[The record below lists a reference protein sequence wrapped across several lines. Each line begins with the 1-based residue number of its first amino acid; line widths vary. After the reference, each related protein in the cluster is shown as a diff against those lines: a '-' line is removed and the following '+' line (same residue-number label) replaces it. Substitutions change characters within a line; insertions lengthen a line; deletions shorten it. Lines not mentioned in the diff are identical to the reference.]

1 MALKDGDKVNIIKLF
16 TDVLIIGGGTAGC
29 QAAIHTKELNPELDV
44 IILEKAGIKR
54 SGCLAAGVNAIN
66 AYLPAGETPESYVEY
81 VKKESHGLI
90 REDLTLSIGKKLN
103 HMTKKLEDYGL
114 VFLKDENG
122 DYVVR
127 GKRSIKINGENIK
140 PILAEKTKESRTTIL
155 NKVICTDY
163 IVENDQVVGA
173 YGFSLDL
180 ENFYVIKSKAVI
192 CTTGG
197 AAGIYKPNNPVQARH
212 KMWYSPFNTGDG
224 LAMGIRSGAEM
235 TSFEMRFIALRTK
248 DTISPTGT
256 IAQGL
261 KVGQINAHG
270 QNYMAKYENRSTPMR
285 LYGSIIENLE
295 GRGPCY
301 LDTKGASKEQVD
313 ELKRAYLN
321 MSPSII
327 LKWHD
332 QNIDISKEPVE
343 ICGSEPY
350 IVGGHGQAGYWIDN
364 GRGTT
369 VKGLYAAGDV
379 CGGSPKKY
387 VTGCMAEAEIAVESA
402 LDYIKNLSLS
412 QTFDDE
418 RIALEIDR
426 VFYPFYN
433 KDGMFTPQEI
443 EEKLQKIMDEYAGGI
458 SANYRVNEKKLLKA
472 RKLIGNLNKDV
483 KNISTDD
490 SLGVLKYTEVV
501 NRILVAKVLIE
512 HLLHRKET
520 RWKCY
525 QERSDYPELDNKNWF
540 KFVNSVYDFKDKKIN
555 IVERNFQK
563 VI

>member
-1 MALKDGDKVNIIKLF
+1 LEIIKLF
-16 TDVLIIGGGTAGC
+16 TDLLIIGGGTAGC
-29 QAAIHTKELNPELDV
+29 QAAIHAKELNPQLDV
-44 IILEKAGIKR
+44 IIMEKAGIKR

-66 AYLPAGETPESYVEY
+66 AYLSNDETPKSYVEY

-90 REDLTLSIGKKLN
+90 REDLTLSIGEKLN
-103 HMTKKLEDYGL
+103 HMTKKLEDYGV

-122 DYVVR
+122 NYVVR
-127 GKRSIKINGENIK
+127 GKRSVKINGENIK
-140 PILAEKTKESRTTIL
+140 PILAEKTKASGATIL
-155 NKVICTDY
+155 NKVISTDY
-163 IVENDQVVGA
+163 IVKNGKVIGA

-180 ENFYVIKSKAVI
+180 KKFYVIKSKAVI

-197 AAGIYKPNNPVQARH
+197 AAGIYKPNNPVEARH

-224 LAMGIRSGAEM
+224 LAMGIRAGAEM

-261 KVGQINAHG
+261 KVEQINALG
-270 QNYMAKYENRSTPMR
+270 ENYMNKYENKSTSMR

-301 LDTKGASKEQVD
+301 LNTKGATEEQVK
-313 ELKRAYLN
+313 ELKKAYLN
-321 MSPSII
+321 MSPSIL

-332 QNIDISKEPVE
+332 ENIDISKEPVE
-343 ICGSEPY
+343 ISGSEPY
-350 IVGGHGQAGYWIDN
+350 IVGGHGQAGYWIDD

-402 LDYIKNLSLS
+402 IEYIKGIKNSENL
-412 QTFDDE
+412 DDE
-418 RIALEIDR
+418 KIALEIER
-426 VFYPFYN
+426 VFYPIHN
-433 KDGMFTPQEI
+433 KSGIFTPQDI

-458 SANYRVNEKKLLKA
+458 SEKYRVNEEKLLRARKLLKN
-472 RKLIGNLNKDV
+472 LDMDLGN
-483 KNISTDD
+483 IIAD
-490 SLGVLKYTEVV
+490 SSHDILKYNEVI
-501 NRILVAKVLIE
+501 NRVLISKVLVE
-512 HLLHRKET
+512 HLLYRKET

-540 KFVNSVYDFKDKKIN
+540 KFVNSIYSSKDASIKI
-555 IVERNFQK
+555 IERSFQK

>member
-1 MALKDGDKVNIIKLF
+1 MIILDIIKIF
-16 TDVLIIGGGTAGC
+16 TDLLIIGGGTAGC
-29 QAAIHTKELNPELDV
+29 QAAIHAKELNPQMDV
-44 IILEKAGIKR
+44 TIVEKSGIKR

-66 AYLPAGETPESYVEY
+66 AYLTEGETPESYVEY

-103 HMTKKLEDYGL
+103 SMTKKLEDYGL

-122 DYVVR
+122 NYAVR

-140 PILAEKTKESRTTIL
+140 PILAQKTQQSGATVL
-155 NKVICTDY
+155 NKVVCTDY
-163 IVENDQVVGA
+163 ITEDNRVVGI

-180 ENFYVIKSKAVI
+180 EKFYVIKSKAVI

-197 AAGIYKPNNPVQARH
+197 ASGIYKPNNPIQARH

-224 LAMGIRSGAEM
+224 LAMGLRAGAEM

-270 QNYMAKYENRSTPMR
+270 ENYMNRYENMSTPMR
-285 LYGSIIENLE
+285 LYGSIVENLE

-301 LDTKGASKEQVD
+301 LDTKETSREQVD
-313 ELKRAYLN
+313 DLKKAYLN

-332 QNIDISKEPVE
+332 ENIDISKEPVE

-364 GRGTT
+364 ARGTT

-402 LDYIKNLSLS
+402 LKYIKDVRISKN
-412 QTFDDE
+412 FDDKE
-418 RIALEIDR
+418 IAMEIDR
-426 VFYPFYN
+426 VFYPLQN
-433 KDGMFTPQEI
+433 RDGIFTPQEI

-458 SANYRVNEKKLLKA
+458 SEKYKVNEEKLLVGKKLLQ
-472 RKLIGNLNKDV
+472 NLENDLTNV
-483 KNISTDD
+483 MAGEP
-490 SLGVLKYTEVV
+490 LGILKYNEVS
-501 NRILVAKVLIE
+501 NRILVARVLVE
-512 HLLHRKET
+512 HLLYRKET

-525 QERSDYPELDNKNWF
+525 QERSDYPKLDNENWF
-540 KFVNSVYDFKDKKIN
+540 KFVNSLYDYKDNSIKI
-555 IVERNFQK
+555 IEQNFQK

>member
-1 MALKDGDKVNIIKLF
+1 MIKLEIIKLF
-16 TDVLIIGGGTAGC
+16 TDILIIGGGTAGC
-29 QAAIHTKELNPELDV
+29 QGAIHAKELNSEVDV
-44 IILEKAGIKR
+44 IIMEKAGIKR

-66 AYLPAGETPESYVEY
+66 AYLPKGETPESYVEY

-90 REDLTLSIGKKLN
+90 REDLTFSIGEKLN
-103 HMTKKLEDYGL
+103 EMTMKLEGYGL

-122 DYVVR
+122 KYVER

-140 PILAEKTKESRTTIL
+140 PILAEKTEDSGTTIL
-155 NKVICTDY
+155 NKVVATDY
-163 IVENDQVVGA
+163 LIEDGRIAGV
-173 YGFSLDL
+173 YGFSMDM
-180 ENFYVIKSKAVI
+180 ERFYVIKSKAVI

-197 AAGIYKPNNPVQARH
+197 ASGIYKPNNPIEARH

-224 LAMGIRSGAEM
+224 LAMGIRAGAEM

-261 KVGQINAHG
+261 KVGQINAIG
-270 QNYMAKYENRSTPMR
+270 ENYMKKYENRSTPMR

-301 LDTKGASKEQVD
+301 LDTRGATKEQVE
-313 ELKRAYLN
+313 ELKKAYLN
-321 MSPSII
+321 MSPSIL
-327 LKWHD
+327 LKWND
-332 QNIDISKEPVE
+332 EKIDISKDLVE
-343 ICGSEPY
+343 ISGSEPY
-350 IVGGHGQAGYWIDN
+350 IVGGHGQAGYWIGND
-364 GRGTT
+364 RSTT

-402 LDYIKNLSLS
+402 LDYIKGI
-412 QTFDDE
+412 QITDVFEEDK
-418 RIALEIDR
+418 IASEIDK
-426 VFYPFYN
+426 VFYPLQN
-433 KDGMFTPQEI
+433 KNGKFTPQDI

-458 SANYRVNEKKLLKA
+458 SERYRVNEEKLLVAKKL
-472 RKLIGNLNKDV
+472 IENLDKDLV
-483 KNISTDD
+483 NISSDNV
-490 SLGVLKYTEVV
+490 LGILKYNELT

-512 HLLHRKET
+512 HLLYRKET

-525 QERSDYPELDNKNWF
+525 QERSDYPDLDNKNWF
-540 KFVNSVYDFKDKKIN
+540 KFINSVYDIENKSIE
-555 IVERNFQK
+555 IIERNFQK
-563 VI
+563 VM